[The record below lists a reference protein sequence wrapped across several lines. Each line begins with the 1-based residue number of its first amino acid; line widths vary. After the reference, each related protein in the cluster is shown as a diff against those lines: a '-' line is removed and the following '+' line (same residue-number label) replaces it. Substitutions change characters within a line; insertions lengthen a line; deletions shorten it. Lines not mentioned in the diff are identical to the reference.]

1 MPVKPPEENPFIKAF
16 HEKNGFTPLPAYERP
31 SLAGDKTIDLK
42 KISQLG
48 ADIFD
53 SAPRAYDKTISES
66 SKTIANSECAIPTT
80 AAELE
85 QFSVDHCLKEPAMAG
100 SIYMDQALK
109 QKGTRVD
116 EGARNLENLSNKIL
130 EGVQTIIDIE

>member
-1 MPVKPPEENPFIKAF
+1 MKKTALLLCLLMSAPAF
-16 HEKNGFTPLPAYERP
+16 
-31 SLAGDKTIDLK
+31 AGDKTIDLK

-53 SAPRAYDKTISES
+53 SATQGVYKTISES

-109 QKGTRVD
+109 QKGTRID
-116 EGARNLENLSNKIL
+116 EGARSLENLSNKIL
-130 EGVQTIIDIE
+130 EGEQTIIDIE

>member
-1 MPVKPPEENPFIKAF
+1 MKKTALLLCLLMSSPAF
-16 HEKNGFTPLPAYERP
+16 
-31 SLAGDKTIDLK
+31 AG
-42 KISQLG
+42 
-48 ADIFD
+48 
-53 SAPRAYDKTISES
+53 DKTISES
-66 SKTIANSECAIPTT
+66 SKTIANSECTIPTT

-109 QKGTRVD
+109 QKGARVD
-116 EGARNLENLSNKIL
+116 EGARSLENLSNKIL

>member
-1 MPVKPPEENPFIKAF
+1 MKKTALLLCLLMSAPAF
-16 HEKNGFTPLPAYERP
+16 
-31 SLAGDKTIDLK
+31 AGDKTIDLK

-53 SAPRAYDKTISES
+53 SATQGVYKTISES

-100 SIYMDQALK
+100 SIYMDQALALK
-109 QKGTRVD
+109 QKGSRVD
-116 EGARNLENLSNKIL
+116 EGARSLENLSNKIL
-130 EGVQTIIDIE
+130 GGVQTIIDIE